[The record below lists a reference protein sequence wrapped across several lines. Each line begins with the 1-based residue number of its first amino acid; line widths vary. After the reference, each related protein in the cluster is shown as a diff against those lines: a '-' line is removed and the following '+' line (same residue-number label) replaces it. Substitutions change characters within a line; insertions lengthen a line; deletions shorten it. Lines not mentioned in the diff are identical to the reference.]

1 MKPPTFHDETAKR
14 ALDARLA
21 RVEGQV
27 RGVRRM
33 IAEDSRCEDVALQLA
48 AARKALDRAFYEMI
62 SCMIREDLPAKAGA
76 RRDHANK
83 VAEILSRFG

>member
-1 MKPPTFHDETAKR
+1 MKPPTFHDDTAKR

-62 SCMIREDLPAKAGA
+62 SCMIRESLPVKAGA